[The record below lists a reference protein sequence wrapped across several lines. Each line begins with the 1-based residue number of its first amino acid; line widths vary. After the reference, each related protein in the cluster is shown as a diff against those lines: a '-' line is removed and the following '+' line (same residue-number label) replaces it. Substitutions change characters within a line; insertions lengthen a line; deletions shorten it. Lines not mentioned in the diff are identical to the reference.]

1 MRHPAVKSIIFL
13 LCLLPATW
21 LFTNFFLDNL
31 GANPFEALTR
41 QSGEWTLRFLLV
53 VLAITPLRK
62 LTRQSWLMAYRRMLG
77 LYVFFYACLHL
88 MTYLWFDQFFD
99 WNEILIDIL
108 KRPFITVGMLAFV
121 LLVPLAITSTNNWMR
136 RLGKRWKQLHQTV
149 YIIGILAVLHY
160 LWLVKADLREPLI
173 YAGILLLLLG
183 YRVNYKMLLRRIKQ
197 IPQFRLN

>member
-1 MRHPAVKSIIFL
+1 
-13 LCLLPATW
+13 
-21 LFTNFFLDNL
+21 
-31 GANPFEALTR
+31 
-41 QSGEWTLRFLLV
+41 
-53 VLAITPLRK
+53 
-62 LTRQSWLMAYRRMLG
+62 MLG

>member
-1 MRHPAVKSIIFL
+1 
-13 LCLLPATW
+13 
-21 LFTNFFLDNL
+21 
-31 GANPFEALTR
+31 
-41 QSGEWTLRFLLV
+41 
-53 VLAITPLRK
+53 
-62 LTRQSWLMAYRRMLG
+62 
-77 LYVFFYACLHL
+77 
-88 MTYLWFDQFFD
+88 
-99 WNEILIDIL
+99 
-108 KRPFITVGMLAFV
+108 MLAFV

>member
-1 MRHPAVKSIIFL
+1 
-13 LCLLPATW
+13 
-21 LFTNFFLDNL
+21 
-31 GANPFEALTR
+31 
-41 QSGEWTLRFLLV
+41 
-53 VLAITPLRK
+53 
-62 LTRQSWLMAYRRMLG
+62 
-77 LYVFFYACLHL
+77 
-88 MTYLWFDQFFD
+88 
-99 WNEILIDIL
+99 
-108 KRPFITVGMLAFV
+108 V

-197 IPQFRLN
+197 IPQFRLH

>member
-1 MRHPAVKSIIFL
+1 
-13 LCLLPATW
+13 
-21 LFTNFFLDNL
+21 
-31 GANPFEALTR
+31 
-41 QSGEWTLRFLLV
+41 
-53 VLAITPLRK
+53 
-62 LTRQSWLMAYRRMLG
+62 YRRMLG

>member
-1 MRHPAVKSIIFL
+1 

-21 LFTNFFLDNL
+21 LFTNFFLENL

-62 LTRQSWLMAYRRMLG
+62 LTRQSWLMTYRRMLG